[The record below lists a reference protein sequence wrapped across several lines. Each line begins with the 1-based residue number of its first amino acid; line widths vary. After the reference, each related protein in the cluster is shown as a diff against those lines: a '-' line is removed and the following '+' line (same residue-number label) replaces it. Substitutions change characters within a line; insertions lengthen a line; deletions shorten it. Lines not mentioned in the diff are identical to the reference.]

1 MFSVENMRI
10 SVFSVQKTRELEW
23 MTSQLHSQMFS
34 VDGFTAKCLVWKTR
48 ELVWMASQRI
58 VYCGW
63 LHSQAFNVES
73 TRISVYGFT
82 AKCLVWMASQPSV

>member
-34 VDGFTAKCLVWKTR
+34 VDGFTAKRLVWKTH
-48 ELVWMASQRI
+48 ELV
-58 VYCGW
+58 
-63 LHSQAFNVES
+63 
-73 TRISVYGFT
+73 
-82 AKCLVWMASQPSV
+82 